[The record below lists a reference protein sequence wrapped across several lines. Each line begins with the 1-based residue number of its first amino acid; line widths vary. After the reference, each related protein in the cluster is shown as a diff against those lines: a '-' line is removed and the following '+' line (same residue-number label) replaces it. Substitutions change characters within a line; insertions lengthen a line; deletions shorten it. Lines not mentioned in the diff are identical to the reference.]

1 MKLCWK
7 QLIIVIK
14 YTEKFMIKF
23 KKYMLLFS
31 ILPLL
36 NGCYTIGYIG
46 GAATNR
52 VLMIENEHN
61 TIPNIQIPVNYSNLE
76 HQQQLASK

>member
-1 MKLCWK
+1 
-7 QLIIVIK
+7 
-14 YTEKFMIKF
+14 MIKF

-31 ILPLL
+31 MLPLL

-52 VLMIENEHN
+52 VLIIENKHS
-61 TIPNIQIPVNYSNLE
+61 TIPNIQTPVNYGNLKN
-76 HQQQLASK
+76 QQQLASK

>member
-1 MKLCWK
+1 
-7 QLIIVIK
+7 
-14 YTEKFMIKF
+14 MIKF

-31 ILPLL
+31 VLPLL

-52 VLMIENEHN
+52 VLMIENKHN
-61 TIPNIQIPVNYSNLE
+61 IIPNIQTPVNYSNLE